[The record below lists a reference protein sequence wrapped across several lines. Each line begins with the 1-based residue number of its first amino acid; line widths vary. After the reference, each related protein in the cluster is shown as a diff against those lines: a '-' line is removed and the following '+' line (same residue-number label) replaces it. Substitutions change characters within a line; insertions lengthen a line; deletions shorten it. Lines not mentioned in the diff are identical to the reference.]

1 MTWNAEEYPAP
12 LGELPWRRRAATG
25 EEEPRPQRLLLTIA
39 EAAEQLTVSKTEMWR
54 IIRRGF
60 IPAVKIGRLTR
71 IRPEALVAFVD
82 SFEVAR

>member
-1 MTWNAEEYPAP
+1 MTWIAEEYPAP
-12 LGELPWRRRAATG
+12 LGEPPWRRRATTG
-25 EEEPRPQRLLLTIA
+25 EDGTRPQRLLLTIA

-60 IPAVKIGRLTR
+60 IPVVKIGRLTR
-71 IRPEALVAFVD
+71 IRPEALVAFVA